1 MYCRPVDDVPEGM
14 NGVGAT
20 VLVIEVVGVFPY
32 VESEERGEEF
42 AERISGVRFLRDVEM
57 VG

>member
-1 MYCRPVDDVPEGM
+1 M